1 MEFLNI
7 LIHHVILRTCL
18 MTVIPF
24 YDVDCLHLGCMRQ
37 DYKEYLLNIKKG
49 NEITITIYLRNSNTD
64 LLIQSLKKS
73 IVKLITLL
81 AVRLNH
87 VPHIQHI

>member
-1 MEFLNI
+1 
-7 LIHHVILRTCL
+7 
-18 MTVIPF
+18 
-24 YDVDCLHLGCMRQ
+24 MRQ